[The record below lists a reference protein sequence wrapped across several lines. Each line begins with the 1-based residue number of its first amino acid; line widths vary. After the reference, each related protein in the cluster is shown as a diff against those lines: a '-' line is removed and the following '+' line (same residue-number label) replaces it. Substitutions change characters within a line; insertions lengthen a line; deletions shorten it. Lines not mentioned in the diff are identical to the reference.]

1 MECLTDGRLVRRGQS
16 RAGKNRGDCVS
27 GAPCITKSSAGVEA
41 AGGERWDACEISELE
56 KS

>member
-16 RAGKNRGDCVS
+16 RAGKNSGDCVS
-27 GAPCITKSSAGVEA
+27 GAPCITKSSAGAEA